1 MEKINDLVNTLGIRA
16 TYCGYHYLCYALE
29 LCRKN
34 ENYILYVWNIFTRIL
49 RNILKKA
56 APVWNM
62 LFVPS

>member
-16 TYCGYHYLCYALE
+16 TYCEYHYLCYALE

-34 ENYILYVWNIFTRIL
+34 ENYIFTRIL

>member
-1 MEKINDLVNTLGIRA
+1 MEKINDLVNTLGSAPPIADTITCA
-16 TYCGYHYLCYALE
+16 TRWNCAVKTKTISFMYG
-29 LCRKN
+29 
-34 ENYILYVWNIFTRIL
+34 NIFTRIL